1 MTSVVMTPEEI
12 NAQRQE
18 SHLPLEDFSDGS
30 EIVPGETE
38 VKGNA
43 VEWKPE
49 KQEGKAERVNFR
61 ITDDDLGAG
70 GPKAKFKANMEAIH
84 LLKKLEEENRLA
96 TPKEQEVLSRYVG
109 WGGIP
114 NAFDKE
120 NSDWAEGNYT
130 IH

>member
-1 MTSVVMTPEEI
+1 MEARKTG
-12 NAQRQE
+12 R
-18 SHLPLEDFSDGS
+18 
-30 EIVPGETE
+30 
-38 VKGNA
+38 
-43 VEWKPE
+43 
-49 KQEGKAERVNFR
+49 KAERVNFR

-109 WGGIP
+109 WEVSLTPLIKKIQIGQK
-114 NAFDKE
+114 NT
-120 NSDWAEGNYT
+120 GNYT